1 MKRGSAALRSIGLFC
16 SSSDGLPAVTQ
27 ELARVFGQACG
38 ERGIRLVYGGGARGL
53 MGIAARAAHAAG
65 GVVHGIMLEALA
77 GREGANVEIGEL
89 RRVTTLAER
98 KRLIA
103 AESEAFVALPGGMGT
118 LDELTE
124 ILTLDDIGLAG
135 KPVCLVDADGF
146 WDPFFDML
154 GRFTAYGVMRAAASG
169 DLLRAHGAGEA
180 IDVCAAALACRGAHG
195 GAGRAAA

>member
-1 MKRGSAALRSIGLFC
+1 MRSVGLFC
-16 SSSDGLPAVTQ
+16 SSSDNLPPVTL
-27 ELARVFGQACG
+27 ELARAFGHACG

-65 GVVHGIMLEALA
+65 GSVYGIMLDALA

-89 RRVTTLAER
+89 RRVSTLAER

-146 WDPFFDML
+146 WDPFFGML
-154 GRFTAYGVMRAAASG
+154 ERFTAYGVMRPAAAG
-169 DLLRAHGAGEA
+169 DLLRARGAVEA
-180 IDVCAAALACRGAHG
+180 LEACANAVATRAAAGMH
-195 GAGRAAA
+195 GRAAA

>member
-1 MKRGSAALRSIGLFC
+1 MRSIGLFC
-16 SSSDGLPAVTQ
+16 SSSDGLPQVTR
-27 ELARVFGQACG
+27 ELAWSFGQACG
-38 ERGIRLVYGGGARGL
+38 ERGIRLIYGGGARGL

-65 GVVHGIMLEALA
+65 GSVRGIMLDALV

-89 RRVTTLAER
+89 RRVSTLAER

-103 AESEAFVALPGGMGT
+103 AEAEAFVALPGGMGT

-135 KPVCLVDADGF
+135 KPVCLVDSDGF

-154 GRFTAYGVMRAAASG
+154 GRFAAYGVMRAAAAG

-180 IDVCAAALACRGAHG
+180 LDVCAAAVSARAAAG
-195 GAGRAAA
+195 GQGRAAA